1 MTILRGWKGA
11 AAIGLLAFV
20 IAVPVGAAFVQPTLA
35 AIACPRCFG
44 FAPLADGLY
53 VESAMTDDDRAKLIA
68 ARTEG
73 EKKVSDFYG
82 ELRTAPTML
91 ACATRAC
98 ADRLGSGNSKGAAY
112 LSIGLRLSPD
122 GLDPVIIAH
131 ERAHVELHGRIGL
144 LNFWTGAI
152 PTWFDEG
159 LAVVVSDDPRYF
171 HPASEADRCRTAP
184 DGPMPERL
192 KDWVKAAGSD
202 HMLYARAAC
211 RVLRW
216 TQRNGGHEA
225 VLRLI
230 DRINQGEAFGPV
242 YLKP

>member
-1 MTILRGWKGA
+1 MTIFRGWKGT
-11 AAIGLLAFV
+11 AAIAFV
-20 IAVPVGAAFVQPTLA
+20 AFLIALPVGAAFVQPTLA

-53 VESAMTDDDRAKLIA
+53 VESTMTDDNRAKLIA

-73 EKKVSDFYG
+73 EKKVADFYG
-82 ELRTAPTML
+82 GLQTAPTML

-112 LSIGLRLSPD
+112 LSIGLRLSPG

-171 HPASEADRCRTAP
+171 RPASEGDRCRTAP

-192 KDWVKAAGSD
+192 KEWVKAASSD

>member
-1 MTILRGWKGA
+1 MTIFRGWKGPT
-11 AAIGLLAFV
+11 AIAVLAFL
-20 IAVPVGAAFVQPTLA
+20 IALPIGVAFAQPGFAAL
-35 AIACPRCFG
+35 ICPRCFG
-44 FAPLADGLY
+44 FAPLQDALY
-53 VESAMTDDDRAKLIA
+53 VESTMPDDTRAKLFA
-68 ARTEG
+68 ARASG
-73 EKKVSDFYG
+73 EKKVADFYG
-82 ELRTAPTML
+82 GLQTAPRIL

-98 ADRLGSGNSKGAAY
+98 ADRIGSGNSKGAAY
-112 LSIGLRLSPD
+112 LSVGLRLAPE
-122 GLDPVIIAH
+122 GIDPVIIAH
-131 ERAHVELHGRIGL
+131 ERSHVELHGRIGL

-171 HPASEADRCRTAP
+171 RPAAEGDRCRSTP

-192 KDWVKAAGSD
+192 NDWLKAAGSD

-216 TQRNGGHEA
+216 SERNGGRQA

-230 DRINQGEAFGPV
+230 DRINRGEAFGPV